1 MPLLGKIT
9 PMLGEIAPKVL
20 TPLAQG
26 ALSGLSNLRVN
37 KLFGSG
43 SQGGFSIQP
52 NKVDQLMPYLSC
64 FTMPQNGNRATEWE
78 KA

>member
-43 SQGGFSIQP
+43 SPWRIF
-52 NKVDQLMPYLSC
+52 N
-64 FTMPQNGNRATEWE
+64 TT
-78 KA
+78 